1 MTPTQ
6 KLALMA
12 SILKRAKLIAP
23 RRVPKADDSGELAAV
38 WAEELPL
45 DSFPPLMWKE
55 VVTWWAGHS
64 GDAHLEPAGLKQ
76 AAFAVRDRWETI
88 PEKRAMLEN
97 HRAARLSDRISR
109 GALPV
114 GTTPVKPLTALPGT
128 KKHASA
134 KHGARYLEQWRKN
147 RPQPEPH
154 TDTPQ
159 HTQQQ
164 ALNALEALADKYTK
178 EGDTHP

>member
-1 MTPTQ
+1 MTPAQ

-23 RRVPKADDSGELAAV
+23 RRVPKADDTGELAAV

-64 GDAHLEPAGLKQ
+64 GDAHLEPAGLKL

-88 PEKRAMLEN
+88 PEKRTMLEN
-97 HRAARLSDRISR
+97 HRAARQSDRISR

-114 GTTPVKPLTALPGT
+114 GTTPAKPLTALPGT

-147 RPQPEPH
+147 RPQPPQNTE
-154 TDTPQ
+154 TPQ
-159 HTQQQ
+159 QAQQD
-164 ALNALEALADKYTK
+164 ALNNLEALVNKHTK
-178 EGDTHP
+178 GDEAT